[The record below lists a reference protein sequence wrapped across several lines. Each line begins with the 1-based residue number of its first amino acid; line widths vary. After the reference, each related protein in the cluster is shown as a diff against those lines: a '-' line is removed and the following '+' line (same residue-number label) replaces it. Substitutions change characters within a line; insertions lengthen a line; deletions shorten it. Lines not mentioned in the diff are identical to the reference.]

1 MPTTIERP
9 VAANVVSH
17 ATEYP
22 PDRERRNQQWEEH
35 SSNESRQQRHDT
47 EPGPQQD
54 EEPAVLV
61 DAEHHEDHLLDGV
74 AAYRAVAQHVL
85 EPGLAASAKQVYQD
99 TPEQQPADAVRHA
112 YEEHSGEIE
121 THQLN
126 VNT

>member
-47 EPGPQQD
+47 ETGAHQD
-54 EEPAVLV
+54 EQPAVLV

-85 EPGLAASAKQVYQD
+85 EPGLAAPATQVYRD
-99 TPEQQPADAVRHA
+99 VPEHQSAETVRHA
-112 YEEHSGEIE
+112 YEEHSGGIE